1 MPFQQPTPAQ
11 LAREAS
17 TDEKSTQSNWRDAQA
32 THASIEWRVDFD
44 KEVLRGA
51 VTYDAPIKA
60 TRPPLSWT
68 RIPA

>member
-44 KEVLRGA
+44 KEVLKGA
-51 VTYDAPIKA
+51 VT
-60 TRPPLSWT
+60 
-68 RIPA
+68 

>member
-1 MPFQQPTPAQ
+1 MPFAQPTEAQ

-44 KEVLRGA
+44 KEVLKGA
-51 VTYDAPIKA
+51 VTYDVTNKTNA
-60 TRPPLSWT
+60 
-68 RIPA
+68 